1 MPDNPFAS
9 ESLQIIIAQLREEN
23 ATLRE
28 QNIQLNDRLKAQA
41 LTFQQTTNVFQSLY
55 NEEQLYKLNLEK
67 QIDAQIKEINLLTTT
82 ESFLKIELNKLK
94 ERIEANE
101 LKMQMRSR
109 VFTSKPA
116 VSAESEHFP
125 PDGIA

>member
-28 QNIQLNDRLKAQA
+28 QNIQLNDRLKTQA
-41 LTFQQTTNVFQSLY
+41 LTFQEAKNVFQSLY

-101 LKMQMRSR
+101 LKMQIRPR
-109 VFTSKPA
+109 TFTSKPA
-116 VSAESEHFP
+116 ISAESEQSTHNS
-125 PDGIA
+125 IT